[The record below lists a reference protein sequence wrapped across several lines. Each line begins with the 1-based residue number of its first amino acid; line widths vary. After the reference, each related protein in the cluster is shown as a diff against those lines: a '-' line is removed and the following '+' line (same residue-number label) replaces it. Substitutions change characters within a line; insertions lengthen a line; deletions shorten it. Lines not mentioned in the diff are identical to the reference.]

1 VIYCDSFDDYSSD
14 FNAILLILSKSLD
27 LLSLYIQF
35 VVSTHEDDIPRI
47 TTQ

>member
-1 VIYCDSFDDYSSD
+1 VIYYDNFDDYSSD
-14 FNAILLILSKSLD
+14 FNAILLILSKSLN

-35 VVSTHEDDIPRI
+35 VVSAYGDDIPRI

>member
-1 VIYCDSFDDYSSD
+1 VIYYDSFDDYSSD
-14 FNAILLILSKSLD
+14 FNAILLTLSKSLN

-35 VVSTHEDDIPRI
+35 VVSVYGDDISKI